1 MSAFQADGFPQER
14 PVAFVSIGKG
24 SVVGEAARSEWPE
37 RWDLLLRYRLIEIVA
52 LWEGRLTTNHL
63 QRAFGIGRQQAS
75 KDINAYLAKAE
86 GNLVYDKHLKGYKP
100 GPDFKPCF
108 TRGVADEYLQLL
120 AVQNDLAESIS
131 ELNIRLP
138 NTEVIA
144 PPARLI
150 RPVVLQRVVRACREK
165 LRLEIVYGS
174 MANPQ
179 PETRVIQPH
188 TLVYNGYRWH
198 VRAWCEKNRDF
209 RDFVLTRI
217 HGEPELLTEQTQF
230 ADADVA
236 WNTAVEIELIAD
248 TRLTPAQQRLVAEDW
263 AFEDEALRIPT
274 RAALVAYHLQLFRL
288 APFVESTSALEQP
301 LKVRNLESLKCW
313 LF

>member
-1 MSAFQADGFPQER
+1 MEDTTRSA
-14 PVAFVSIGKG
+14 
-24 SVVGEAARSEWPE
+24 WPE
-37 RWDLLLRYRLIEIVA
+37 RWDLLLRYRLIEIIA

-63 QRAFGIGRQQAS
+63 TRAFGIGRQQAS
-75 KDINAYLAKAE
+75 KDINTYLGKTG
-86 GNLVYDKHLKGYKP
+86 GNLVYDKNLKGYKP
-100 GPDFKPCF
+100 GPDFRPRF

-120 AVQNDLAESIS
+120 AAQNDLAESIG
-131 ELNIRLP
+131 ELNVRLP

-150 RPVVLQRVVRACREK
+150 RPLVLQRVVRACREK

-174 MANPQ
+174 MANPE

-217 HGEPELLTEQTQF
+217 YDEPDWLTEQTMPVE
-230 ADADVA
+230 ADEA
-236 WNTAVEIELIAD
+236 WNTRVDIEVVAD
-248 TRLTPAQQRLVAEDW
+248 SRLTPAQQRLVAEDW
-263 AFEDEALRIPT
+263 GFEHGVLRIPT
-274 RAALVAYHLQLFRL
+274 RAALVAYSLQLFRL
-288 APFVESTSALEQP
+288 APGMRDATELEQP
-301 LKVRNLESLKCW
+301 LHVRNLEQLQRW
-313 LF
+313 VF

>member
-1 MSAFQADGFPQER
+1 MGDTTRSA
-14 PVAFVSIGKG
+14 
-24 SVVGEAARSEWPE
+24 WPE
-37 RWDLLLRYRLIEIVA
+37 RWDLLLRYRLIEIIA

-63 QRAFGIGRQQAS
+63 TRAFGIGRQQAS
-75 KDINAYLAKAE
+75 KDINTYLDKTD
-86 GNLVYDKHLKGYKP
+86 GNLVYDKNLKGYKP
-100 GPDFKPCF
+100 GPDFRPRF

-120 AVQNDLAESIS
+120 AAQNDLAESIG
-131 ELNIRLP
+131 ELNVRLP

-150 RPVVLQRVVRACREK
+150 RPLVLQRVVRACREK

-174 MANPQ
+174 MANPE

-217 HGEPELLTEQTQF
+217 YDEPDWLTEQTMPVE
-230 ADADVA
+230 ADEA
-236 WNTAVEIELIAD
+236 WNTPVDIEVVAD
-248 TRLTPAQQRLVAEDW
+248 SRLTPAQQRLVAEDW
-263 AFEDEALRIPT
+263 GFEDGVLRIPT
-274 RAALVAYHLQLFRL
+274 RAALVAYSLQLFRL
-288 APFVESTSALEQP
+288 APGMRDATELEQP
-301 LKVRNLESLKCW
+301 LHVRNLEQLQRW
-313 LF
+313 VF

>member
-1 MSAFQADGFPQER
+1 MGG
-14 PVAFVSIGKG
+14 I
-24 SVVGEAARSEWPE
+24 ARSGWPE
-37 RWDLLLRYRLIEIVA
+37 RWDLLLRYRLIEIIA

-63 QRAFGIGRQQAS
+63 TRAFGIGRQQAS
-75 KDINAYLAKAE
+75 KDINTYLAKAVD
-86 GNLVYDKHLKGYKP
+86 NLVYDKNLKGYKP
-100 GPDFKPCF
+100 GPGFRPLF

-120 AVQNDLAESIS
+120 AAQNDLAESIS

-138 NTEVIA
+138 NTEVVA

-165 LRLEIVYGS
+165 MRLEIVYGS
-174 MANPQ
+174 MANPE

-217 HGEPELLTEQTQF
+217 HDLPELLTEQTRPVA
-230 ADADVA
+230 ADEA
-236 WNTAVEIELIAD
+236 WNTPVVIEVVAD
-248 TRLTPAQQRLVAEDW
+248 ARLSPAQQALVAQDW
-263 AFEDEALRIPT
+263 GFDTDAVLRLPT
-274 RAALVAYHLQLFRL
+274 RAALVTYHLQLFRL
-288 APFVESTSALEQP
+288 LPADGATTALEQP
-301 LKVRNLESLKCW
+301 LVVRNLEALRRW
-313 LF
+313 VF